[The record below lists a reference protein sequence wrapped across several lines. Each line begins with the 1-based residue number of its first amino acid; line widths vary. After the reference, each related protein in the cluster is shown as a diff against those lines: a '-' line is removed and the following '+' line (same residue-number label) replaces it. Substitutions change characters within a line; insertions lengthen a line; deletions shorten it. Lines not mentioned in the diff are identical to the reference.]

1 MTTMNNNNN
10 NNNNS
15 NSKEPSILHNVILRH
30 KTPADYRTVEELCR
44 RAFWNLYGPGC
55 DEHYLTHQLRHHA
68 DYLPEL
74 SFVAELETTKEIL
87 GCIMYSQSHVIRSD
101 NMENDQP
108 QEQEKIPTVTFGPLW
123 VHPDYQRLGI
133 GRRLVDHSMVIA
145 SNSLNYK
152 AVIILGSP
160 HNYCG
165 YGFENCRD
173 YNITDK
179 TGRYPYGQL
188 IKILNPPDK
197 NHPFQR
203 RREQQETEK
212 DDEEPRQ
219 NQNKFQFQYCPIFEE
234 LDPKEVEAFDA
245 TFPSMEKKKQFSQV
259 EFGIMIRAY
268 LD

>member
-1 MTTMNNNNN
+1 MHHVQSSVLCDSKRQYGGGEGPTT
-10 NNNNS
+10 
-15 NSKEPSILHNVILRH
+15 
-30 KTPADYRTVEELCR
+30 TRTSRE
-44 RAFWNLYGPGC
+44 
-55 DEHYLTHQLRHHA
+55 
-68 DYLPEL
+68 
-74 SFVAELETTKEIL
+74 
-87 GCIMYSQSHVIRSD
+87 
-101 NMENDQP
+101 
-108 QEQEKIPTVTFGPLW
+108 
-123 VHPDYQRLGI
+123 RLGI
-133 GRRLVDHSMVIA
+133 GRRLVDHSFTIA
-145 SNSLNYK
+145 SDALNYK

-197 NHPFQR
+197 NHPFR
-203 RREQQETEK
+203 RRQEQAQQETEK
-212 DDEEPRQ
+212 DDEESRQ
-219 NQNKFQFQYCPIFEE
+219 NQTKFQFHYSPIFEE

-245 TFPSMEKKKQFSQV
+245 TFPSMEKKKQCSQV